1 MEGSARTA
9 ALEPLDAL
17 IGEWTTEIDF
27 PGAPPSDVRG
37 HTVFEWTLD
46 GRFLVQRTEIPLAEA
61 PDSIIVVSP
70 DHDGD
75 GFTQHYFDSRGVTR
89 VYEMTFDGR
98 AWTLAREKRD
108 FTPLDFEQRFT
119 GTFDDDGSVI
129 RGHWDGRNEGED
141 WQLDF
146 HLTYTRDR

>member
-17 IGEWTTEIDF
+17 IGEWTTELDF

-75 GFTQHYFDSRGVTR
+75 GFTQHYFDSRGVVR
-89 VYEMTFDGR
+89 LYAMTFRDGK
-98 AWTLAREKRD
+98 WTLLRTSPD
-108 FTPLDFEQRFT
+108 FTPLSFSQRFT
-119 GTFDDDGSVI
+119 GKLEDGGDTIRGRWETSRDGSSWE
-129 RGHWDGRNEGED
+129 H
-141 WQLDF
+141 DF
-146 HLTYTRDR
+146 HLIYRRVK